1 MSHLALAALHR
12 LNSVFDNVK
21 PAPLAAVAAFVLGH
35 LALKAW
41 FFSLHYYT
49 AVARPIEHATGGL
62 ISPVSLA
69 AAIEMAVLVGGI
81 AFLMGGLRWR
91 DVGLGSGG
99 LVNACLVLMLLWGAV
114 HLIIA
119 AHSLSACCSL
129 DLGPVVVTSTPVAA
143 GRLLDAFW
151 GSGFIEEVMYRGF
164 LMPQVYLLA
173 RRFGISASKALV
185 IALVGTQVYFGL
197 NHIPAATRMPMSVGG
212 AAIYVAHAA
221 MVGGIFAALYLRTG
235 NLYVA
240 IGAHALINNPG
251 AVYVAGIDPSLLMLI
266 GVCVLLLA
274 WPALHRIYG
283 DVFTLAG
290 VDQPSTGSPRLAAAG
305 GG

>member
-1 MSHLALAALHR
+1 LPSLS
-12 LNSVFDNVK
+12 SVLDNVK

-49 AVARPIEHATGGL
+49 AVARPLEYATGGM
-62 ISPVSLA
+62 ITPISLA
-69 AAIEMAVLVGGI
+69 AAIEMAVLIGGI
-81 AFLMGGLRWR
+81 AFLLGGLHWR

-99 LVNACLVLMLLWGAV
+99 FVNACLVLLLLWGTV
-114 HLIIA
+114 HVAMA
-119 AHSLSACCSL
+119 AHSFSDCCSL
-129 DLGPVVVTSTPVAA
+129 ELGPVVVTSTPVAA

-164 LMPQVYLLA
+164 LLPQVYLLA
-173 RRFGISASKALV
+173 RRAGVSAPNALV

-197 NHIPAATRMPMSVGG
+197 NHIPAAMRMPMDLTAG
-212 AAIYVAHAA
+212 AIYVAHAA
-221 MVGGIFAALYLRTG
+221 MVGGLFAALYLRTG

-240 IGAHALINNPG
+240 IGAHALINNP
-251 AVYVAGIDPSLLMLI
+251 AAIYVAGIDPSLLMLI
-266 GVCVLLLA
+266 GVCVLLLG
-274 WPALHRIYG
+274 WPLFNRVLG

-290 VDQPSTGSPRLAAAG
+290 ARPPAEPATRLAT
-305 GG
+305 